1 MDVKEIAVFGMGR
14 MGKSV
19 ATRFSESGG
28 QVIVIDNDQKVID
41 EMADKVA
48 YAVKVDVNDIEALK
62 SLSIGNVDV
71 AVITL
76 GENLE
81 ASIMAIIACREMGV
95 ETIYARAKDRLQG
108 RILKKVGADVIMHPE
123 EEMGEKIAKTLR
135 YGNLRD
141 FINLEEGVSII
152 EAAIPKQW
160 VGKNL
165 RELNL
170 RKKYG
175 FNVIA
180 IRENGKVITNVDAEQ
195 PLKADTYVV
204 VIGEDKKLDKLL
216 K

>member
-1 MDVKEIAVFGMGR
+1 MDVKEIAVFGLGR
-14 MGKSV
+14 MGKAV

-48 YAVKVDVNDIEALK
+48 YAVKVDVNDIDALK

-81 ASIMAIIACREMGV
+81 ASIMAIIACKEMGV
-95 ETIYARAKDRLQG
+95 ETVYARAKDKLQG
-108 RILKKVGADVIMHPE
+108 RILKKVGADIIMHPE

-152 EAAIPKQW
+152 EAVIPKQW
-160 VGKNL
+160 VGKTL
-165 RELNL
+165 MELNL

-175 FNVIA
+175 LNVIA
-180 IRENGKVITNVDAEQ
+180 IRENGKVITNVDAEK
-195 PLKADTYVV
+195 PLKADAYVV
-204 VIGEDKKLDKLL
+204 VIGEDKHLDKLL

>member
-1 MDVKEIAVFGMGR
+1 MNVKEIAVFGMGR
-14 MGKSV
+14 MGKAV

-28 QVIVIDNDQKVID
+28 QVIVIDNDQRVID

-48 YAVKVDVNDIEALK
+48 YAVKADVNDIEALK

-81 ASIMAIIACREMGV
+81 ASIMAIIACKEMGV
-95 ETIYARAKDRLQG
+95 QTVYARAKDRLQG
-108 RILKKVGADVIMHPE
+108 KILKKVGADVIMHPE

-135 YGNLRD
+135 YENLRD
-141 FINLEEGVSII
+141 FIDLEEGVSII
-152 EAAIPKQW
+152 EATIPKQW

-165 RELNL
+165 MELNL

-175 FNVIA
+175 INVIA
-180 IRENGKVITNVDAEQ
+180 IREDGKIMTNVDAEM
-195 PLKADTYVV
+195 PLKEDAYVI
-204 VIGEDKKLDKLL
+204 VIGEEKELDKILF
-216 K
+216 

>member
-48 YAVKVDVNDIEALK
+48 YAVKVDVNDIEAIK

-165 RELNL
+165 MELNL

-180 IRENGKVITNVDAEQ
+180 IRENSKIITNVDAEQ

>member
-1 MDVKEIAVFGMGR
+1 MKVKEIAVFGLGR
-14 MGKSV
+14 MGKAV

-48 YAVKVDVNDIEALK
+48 YAVKVDVNDIDALK

-81 ASIMAIIACREMGV
+81 ASIMAIIACKEMGV
-95 ETIYARAKDRLQG
+95 QTVYARAKDKLQG
-108 RILKKVGADVIMHPE
+108 RILKKVGADIIMHPE

-135 YGNLRD
+135 YENLRD

-152 EAAIPKQW
+152 EAVIPKQW
-160 VGKNL
+160 VGKTL
-165 RELNL
+165 KELNL
-170 RKKYG
+170 RKKHG
-175 FNVIA
+175 VNVIA
-180 IRENGKVITNVDAEQ
+180 IRKDEEIVTNVDADR
-195 PLKADTYVV
+195 PLSPGIYVI

>member
-1 MDVKEIAVFGMGR
+1 MDVKEIAVFGLGR
-14 MGKSV
+14 MGKAV

-28 QVIVIDNDQKVID
+28 QVIVIDKDQKVID
-41 EMADKVA
+41 EIADKVA
-48 YAVKVDVNDIEALK
+48 YAVKVDVNDIDALK

-81 ASIMAIIACREMGV
+81 ASIMAIIACKEMGV
-95 ETIYARAKDRLQG
+95 EVVYARAKDKLQG
-108 RILKKVGADVIMHPE
+108 RILKKVGADIIMHPE

-141 FINLEEGVSII
+141 FINLREGVSII
-152 EAAIPKQW
+152 EANIPKQW
-160 VGKNL
+160 IGKTL
-165 RELNL
+165 MELDL

-175 FNVIA
+175 LNVIA
-180 IRENGKVITNVDAEQ
+180 IRDNKKVITNVDANE
-195 PLKADTYVV
+195 PLKADTYVI
-204 VIGEDKKLDKLL
+204 VIGDDEKWGKLL

>member
-1 MDVKEIAVFGMGR
+1 MEVKEIAVFGLGR
-14 MGKSV
+14 MGKAV

-48 YAVKVDVNDIEALK
+48 YAVKVDVNDIDALK

-81 ASIMAIIACREMGV
+81 ASIMAIIACKEMGV
-95 ETIYARAKDRLQG
+95 QTVYARAKDKLQG
-108 RILKKVGADVIMHPE
+108 RILKKVGADIIMHPE

-135 YGNLRD
+135 YENLRD

-152 EAAIPKQW
+152 EAVIPKQW
-160 VGKNL
+160 VGKTL
-165 RELNL
+165 MELNL
-170 RKKYG
+170 RKKHG
-175 FNVIA
+175 VNVIA
-180 IRENGKVITNVDAEQ
+180 IRKDEKIITNVDADK
-195 PLKADTYVV
+195 PLSVGIYVI

>member
-48 YAVKVDVNDIEALK
+48 YAVKVDVNDIEAIK
-62 SLSIGNVDV
+62 SLGIGNVDV

-152 EAAIPKQW
+152 EAVIPKQW

-165 RELNL
+165 MELNL

-180 IRENGKVITNVDAEQ
+180 IRENGKIITNVDAEQ
-195 PLKADTYVV
+195 PLKADAYVV

>member
-48 YAVKVDVNDIEALK
+48 YAVKVDVNDIEAIK
-62 SLSIGNVDV
+62 SLGIGNVDV

-165 RELNL
+165 MELNL

-180 IRENGKVITNVDAEQ
+180 IRENGKIITNVDAEQ